1 LQHHYVSTIN
11 TVGFMSPV
19 VEAMLRYCYL
29 QTLDCSTPSLSV
41 DRLIF
46 QFQLIL
52 VSTLY
57 GVMPLCELAKNYGF
71 EPPKDAE
78 IYIAAFR
85 KICNATSANAP
96 EGAINHMVR
105 MVLQGSIIRHLPAF
119 MIRESFRSFMEERP
133 DILSQL
139 LPFILLPKDLP
150 DAGATDEPTP
160 RFQLVTTASEKLGEV
175 LQDFGM

>member
-11 TVGFMSPV
+11 TAGFVSPV
-19 VEAMLRYCYL
+19 LEAMLRYCYL

-96 EGAINHMVR
+96 
-105 MVLQGSIIRHLPAF
+105 
-119 MIRESFRSFMEERP
+119 
-133 DILSQL
+133 
-139 LPFILLPKDLP
+139 
-150 DAGATDEPTP
+150 
-160 RFQLVTTASEKLGEV
+160 
-175 LQDFGM
+175 

>member
-11 TVGFMSPV
+11 TAGFMPPV
-19 VEAMLRYCYL
+19 VEVMLRYCYL
-29 QTLDCSTPSLSV
+29 QTLDCSTPSLPV

-52 VSTLY
+52 ISTLY

-71 EPPKDAE
+71 EPQKDAE
-78 IYIAAFR
+78 IYFAAFR
-85 KICNATSANAP
+85 RICNATSVNAP
-96 EGAINHMVR
+96 EGVINHMVR

-119 MIRESFRSFMEERP
+119 MIRVMEERP

-139 LPFILLPKDLP
+139 LPYILLPKDLP

-160 RFQLVTTASEKLGEV
+160 RSQLVTTASEKLGQV
-175 LQDFGM
+175 LQDLVM